1 VGQDTAANEGAEFL
15 LDEAGCRLLPASRTC
30 EEGLE
35 VLTYDL
41 VEQGSLGLVA
51 LVLDGVVSSR
61 DRVLHWDRSKFGACS
76 RLVFGCRRSLSNE
89 SG

>member
-1 VGQDTAANEGAEFL
+1 MGEDAAAKVGAELL
-15 LDEAGCRLLPASRTC
+15 LDEAGSRLLPASRTC
-30 EEGLE
+30 EKGLQ
-35 VLTYDL
+35 VLANDL
-41 VEQGSLGLVA
+41 VKKSSFGLVT
-51 LVLDGVVSSR
+51 LVLDGVVPSR

>member
-1 VGQDTAANEGAEFL
+1 VGEDAAANEGTELL
-15 LDEAGCRLLPASRTC
+15 LDEAGSGLLSATSAC

-35 VLTYDL
+35 VLANDF
-41 VEQGSLGLVA
+41 VEKGSFGLVA
-51 LVLDGVVSSR
+51 LILDGVVPSR